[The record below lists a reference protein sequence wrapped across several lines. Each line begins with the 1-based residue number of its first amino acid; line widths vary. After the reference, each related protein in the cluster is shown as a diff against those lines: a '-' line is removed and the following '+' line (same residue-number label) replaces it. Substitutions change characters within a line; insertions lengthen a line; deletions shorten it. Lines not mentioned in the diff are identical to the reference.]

1 MCCCIGFCLCT
12 KKLNSKHYS
21 IIAIVCNIIN
31 IAIAIT
37 RICLFGLSVTIFL
50 VSNLVDVILTITN
63 LVFMIII
70 LIHILKGSAFDKFN
84 KTAKTLCVISMVFS
98 GILLFFLILFIIGV
112 IIIINA
118 FNNLFK
124 GTSTRE
130 WFIILIILIFCLVLE
145 ILESLAYNY
154 LYRLLKLKT
163 NSNFDEYLKNIQNII
178 SQDSVTNTQIY
189 QNQNDVVITTSPQI
203 QQKLDSNYEIKA

>member
-1 MCCCIGFCLCT
+1 MWCCIGFCLCT
-12 KKLNSKHYS
+12 KKLNSIHYS

-50 VSNLVDVILTITN
+50 VSNLVEDIFTITN

-112 IIIINA
+112 IIIING
-118 FNNLFK
+118 FHHLFK
-124 GTSTRE
+124 GNSARA
-130 WFIILIILIFCLVLE
+130 WFIILAILIFCLVLE
-145 ILESLAYNY
+145 IIESLAYNY

-163 NSNFDEYLKNIQNII
+163 NSNYDEYLKNIQNII

-189 QNQNDVVITTSPQI
+189 QNQNDVIITTSPQI
-203 QQKLDSNYEIKA
+203 QQKLDSNYEIKV